1 MDATTLGL
9 PAVASTGLAQGRFLN
24 AATAREPVAV
34 LGAVT
39 AFARKKDPTVSAGLI
54 IRRVRDLNGKG
65 AAGPDEMFPGLA
77 LPRLR
82 RLTVR
87 SHPGPNP
94 MVR

>member
-1 MDATTLGL
+1 MRGTT
-9 PAVASTGLAQGRFLN
+9 S
-24 AATAREPVAV
+24 
-34 LGAVT
+34 GAPGYQTPRSAGTRYT

-54 IRRVRDLNGKG
+54 IWRVRDLNGTG
-65 AAGPDEMFPGLA
+65 AAGPDELFPGLA